1 MLETAAI
8 LTTALLGVLLLVLAG
23 RYQARLESRRRLAD
37 DPAPHRATQAD
48 MRTASSLQLRLIR
61 AGFRAPWAAPALLVA
76 SALSTLGGA
85 LACWA
90 AWRWGIQERLLT
102 AVVQVPGGIGEV
114 FAPAALALPWLL
126 LSVLALGPWL
136 WVRRARRR
144 RVVQLEQDLPLALE
158 LFATLSEAGLG
169 FDAAAQRIVD
179 SQPDARPL
187 YRELR
192 LYQADMLA
200 GRTRVDSLR
209 RLAQRNDV
217 PALNLFCS
225 ALVQA
230 EVQGMGIASV
240 LRRQADDL
248 RDRRQQ
254 RAQAFAMALPVK
266 RLVPMVVCF
275 LPGLFVWTLGPFFV
289 QLFQLADAV
298 LRTRGL

>member
-1 MLETAAI
+1 MLQLAALLTA
-8 LTTALLGVLLLVLAG
+8 ALLGVLLAVVAQ
-23 RYQARLESRRRLAD
+23 RYLARLESRRRLAEEPAG
-37 DPAPHRATQAD
+37 PAPSLGTRSVP
-48 MRTASSLQLRLIR
+48 TALDLWLLR
-61 AGFRAPWAAPALLVA
+61 AGFRAPWAARAFVA
-76 SALSTLGGA
+76 ATA
-85 LACWA
+85 LAAVAGVAACWTAESAGLHNLLLEA
-90 AWRWGIQERLLT
+90 AVR
-102 AVVQVPGGIGEV
+102 VPGGVGEI
-114 FAPAALALPWLL
+114 FAPAALALPWVLL
-126 LSVLALGPWL
+126 TGLSLAPWL
-136 WVRRARRR
+136 WVRRCRRR

-169 FDAAAQRIVD
+169 FDAAAQRLVE
-179 SQPDARPL
+179 SQPASRPF
-187 YRELR
+187 YREL
-192 LYQADMLA
+192 LTYQADVLA

-217 PALNLFCS
+217 PALNIFCS

-230 EVQGMGIASV
+230 EMLGMGIAAV

-254 RAQAFAMALPVK
+254 RATAFAMALPVK

-289 QLFQLADAV
+289 QLFQLADTV